1 MRMIGDMFLQNQ
13 QSQFNR
19 TLIQLLE
26 LQRLTYAIGG
36 SAAAMIYSEPR
47 MTNDI
52 DLMIQVTTDQMA
64 HFVESVEKLKI
75 YIDPLETI
83 YEFNLRSRLPI
94 CIVDGLNGTKADV
107 YVAQPNS
114 LDFFAI
120 RRRRRLM
127 MYTNPN
133 LEAWFLA
140 PEDIIL
146 YKLDYFRQSEGVS
159 QKHPI
164 DIVKILAVLGNKL
177 DLNYLNEWADKL
189 GVKAIWQALR
199 DEFYKE
205 E

>member
-1 MRMIGDMFLQNQ
+1 
-13 QSQFNR
+13 
-19 TLIQLLE
+19 
-26 LQRLTYAIGG
+26 
-36 SAAAMIYSEPR
+36 
-47 MTNDI
+47 
-52 DLMIQVTTDQMA
+52 
-64 HFVESVEKLKI
+64 
-75 YIDPLETI
+75 
-83 YEFNLRSRLPI
+83 
-94 CIVDGLNGTKADV
+94 
-107 YVAQPNS
+107 
-114 LDFFAI
+114 
-120 RRRRRLM
+120 M